1 MRVSSLILFSLFL
14 SCGISYAQGD
24 LQSQFQS
31 DIASCTNKRQQAELC
46 CNDPMQCASGM
57 SPEAQQ
63 QMMQLVAM
71 GAAGAMAFMN
81 SGDSGF
87 SPEGLAG
94 ICQGLSAL
102 GSAGAGVNEGAA
114 QVCEKE
120 RGSCSEACSAKAE
133 QWKLNL
139 AACEQSNCQNMEFL
153 TTAVSEFESQI
164 STCSSL
170 SANVEAMQS
179 QQQHAGGAGDMG
191 AFCAQLASMM
201 PASAK
206 EKKEKVIVD
215 CNDPAQAMNPLCI
228 DCKADPE
235 NVACGKPAGESGNLA
250 GFASASGIGE
260 ADFNTGQGI
269 DGLNQEPQFGGFE
282 PQASSSGTVAGGG
295 GGGIPGGGN
304 NGGGFG
310 SDQMGQS
317 GGGSGYNTDVLNGE
331 RGGGG
336 YAGGAAGSMA
346 VDSAGGFS
354 GYGGRNQN
362 EEDMPY
368 EGLDLKK
375 FLPGGAM
382 DPSRRVAGALVN
394 SGQINNKNANIF
406 ERISQRMKAVCETNR
421 LKDCQ
426 KRK

>member
-1 MRVSSLILFSLFL
+1 MNLTLSFFLGLAL
-14 SCGISYAQGD
+14 SCQISFAQGN
-24 LQSQFQS
+24 LQNQFQADFS
-31 DIASCTNKRQQAELC
+31 SCTNKRQQAELC

-114 QVCEKE
+114 QVCEQE
-120 RGSCSEACSAKAE
+120 RGACSETCNAKVS
-133 QWKLNL
+133 QWKQNL
-139 AACEQSNCQNMEFL
+139 EQCQQNSCPNLEFL

-170 SANVEAMQS
+170 SANVDAMQS
-179 QQQHAGGAGDMG
+179 QQQQTGGAGDMG

-201 PASAK
+201 PASAEK
-206 EKKEKVIVD
+206 EREKVVVN
-215 CNDPAQAMNPLCI
+215 CNDPAQAANPLCI

-235 NVACGKPAGESGNLA
+235 NVACGKPAGETGSLA
-250 GFASASGIGE
+250 AFASASGVGE
-260 ADFNTGQGI
+260 ADFNTGQGL
-269 DGLNQEPQFGGFE
+269 DGLNQGPQFGGFE
-282 PQASSSGTVAGGG
+282 PQAARSGTVAGGG

-317 GGGSGYNTDVLNGE
+317 AGGGYNTDVLSGE

-336 YAGGAAGSMA
+336 YAGASVGAMG
-346 VDSAGGFS
+346 VDSSGGFS
-354 GYGGRNQN
+354 GYGGRAQN

-394 SGQINNKNANIF
+394 SGQINSKSANIF